1 MEIKQYSSLKEA
13 LDSTMNV
20 DKTYIFVRHALI
32 RGAVV
37 NPHTHL
43 KASEHIV
50 ISSGR
55 FTLTVG
61 DETKDFYLDNQPTV
75 ISLPAGKPHGMRAD
89 SDIDYFVMRDAEDD
103 TIYS

>member
-61 DETKDFYLDNQPTV
+61 DETKDFYLDNQPQ
-75 ISLPAGKPHGMRAD
+75 SSRYLPGNRMACALILTLIT
-89 SDIDYFVMRDAEDD
+89 S
-103 TIYS
+103 